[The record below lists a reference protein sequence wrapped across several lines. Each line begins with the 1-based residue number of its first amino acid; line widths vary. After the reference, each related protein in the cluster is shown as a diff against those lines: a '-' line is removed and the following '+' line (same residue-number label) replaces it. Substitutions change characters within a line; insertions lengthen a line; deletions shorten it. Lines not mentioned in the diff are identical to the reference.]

1 MDDEIKGTKNFIH
14 EPWRFYPPG
23 VDRDAYDK
31 GLQAFADH
39 LRAHRKME
47 GQAVGDDDKFNSVI
61 RRAYLPSIEGLL
73 ARLSPKEWAV
83 LQYRVYGTSPAGW
96 IVTSRWVQD
105 GVTTREVLEAVRD
118 PAVRESV
125 VKVAPGVEVTVGTV
139 TVVDDP
145 TPSIMQ
151 GDKP

>member
-1 MDDEIKGTKNFIH
+1 MSDDE
-14 EPWRFYPPG
+14 
-23 VDRDAYDK
+23 D
-31 GLQAFADH
+31 
-39 LRAHRKME
+39 M
-47 GQAVGDDDKFNSVI
+47 NSVI

-83 LQYRVYGTSPAGW
+83 LQYRVYGTAPTGW
-96 IVTSRWVQD
+96 LITHRWVQD

-118 PAVRESV
+118 PVTAQAKGRGVQESV